1 MEIGLEEL
9 GVQNGEFSKFSSM
22 PPVEK
27 QELVFTRKKKLSL
40 FILIQMVVS
49 LSCSC

>member
-27 QELVFTRKKKLSL
+27 QELVFTREKKKLKSVY
-40 FILIQMVVS
+40 FDS
-49 LSCSC
+49 NGS

>member
-27 QELVFTRKKKLSL
+27 QELVFTPKKKKKKNLVCL
-40 FILIQMVVS
+40 F
-49 LSCSC
+49 